1 MNIKKKNYFIFLI
14 LFLIVSY
21 SYRFQIM
28 YHTST
33 FFGYDENKA
42 KRYSFIFSDSPFQ
55 TSSAKL
61 KNFFDRKWQ
70 EKERFKIALNVK
82 KNFVDYSN
90 NNLGF
95 NYNNYFLNIFEEPKI
110 NLSYKKKIESK
121 DPWIEN

>member
-1 MNIKKKNYFIFLI
+1 MNFKKKNYFIFLI

-61 KNFFDRKWQ
+61 KNFLI
-70 EKERFKIALNVK
+70 EN
-82 KNFVDYSN
+82 
-90 NNLGF
+90 G
-95 NYNNYFLNIFEEPKI
+95 
-110 NLSYKKKIESK
+110 KKKK
-121 DPWIEN
+121 GLK